1 MKRFVLALF
10 VVLLFAANAG
20 RTLADPVIL
29 TNAIPTLTLS
39 GSVGA
44 STAMNVTYDPVLQQ
58 YYGSSGGYNNS
69 TDFVWSSNGTLLQNA
84 SINLDSRAINYN
96 PNTGNIE
103 DVTFAATFGA
113 PGVYGVFAVGRDG
126 NGLYTGS
133 NAQLLGSAPG
143 LSDSETMPAYN
154 PTQNVLYAPQG
165 NSGTI
170 NVVSDATGNQVGTIN
185 LAVPGGVTLN
195 GETLGFDSFFD
206 VFVDI
211 NAQANE
217 ALVFNSSGAYLG
229 ASQLSGIGSALGEYG
244 MGYTNGQLF
253 VYDYSTNS
261 WDGFQIFQPANATP
275 EPATATLLGMGLL
288 AFGGVMA
295 RRRRAMGA

>member
-1 MKRFVLALF
+1 MKRLVLGLF
-10 VVLLFAANAG
+10 VVFFFAANAG
-20 RTLADPVIL
+20 RSLADPVIL
-29 TNAIPTLTLS
+29 TNAVPTLNLY
-39 GSVGA
+39 GPVGA

-58 YYGSSGGYNNS
+58 YYGSSGGYNTS

-84 SINLDSRAINYN
+84 AINVDSRALNYN

-103 DVTFAATFGA
+103 DVTFAANFGV

-133 NAQLLGSAPG
+133 NTQLLGSAPG
-143 LSDSETMPAYN
+143 LSDSQTMPAYN
-154 PTQNVLYAPQG
+154 PSQNVLYALQG

-229 ASQLSGIGSALGEYG
+229 ASQLSGIGSTYGTFG

-253 VYDYSTNS
+253 VYDYSNNS
-261 WDGFQIFQPANATP
+261 WDGFQIFQPSPTP
-275 EPATATLLGMGLL
+275 EPATATLLGTGVLL
-288 AFGGVMA
+288 FGGLRA
-295 RRRRAMGA
+295 RRRRQITA